1 MSKAQLTLFMLVVFS
16 IGSPFVSS
24 WFGSF
29 DRRALSRYL
38 SAGEGVFFSVVP
50 VLLGALVLVC
60 SFVVV
65 KYIVRQIKP

>member
-1 MSKAQLTLFMLVVFS
+1 MGIIEICES
-16 IGSPFVSS
+16 GSADCYVEKSGELLSS
-24 WFGSF
+24 
-29 DRRALSRYL
+29 AT
-38 SAGEGVFFSVVP
+38 SAFFSVVP